1 MRIDQLGIA
10 VFLMVITA
18 SVLAAPN
25 TAAFRPISKPATQ
38 APFSPQEILTQAKL
52 AQRCDTAPETPIAL
66 VSANAVSSR
75 LQKLLDDDQ
84 AARTVEGID
93 LSAADRAD
101 RTRRQEVIQYVLRNQ
116 LTKDIDFINT
126 GIIFQH
132 GACPDSFLLA
142 HQLAG
147 VAIAMNESKVPA
159 GRQAAEARWLY
170 AAAYDRYL
178 LNSSLPQRF
187 GTQYRFDGPD
197 CQYVLEP
204 FDPKTTNEERT
215 LYEVAMF
222 DAAVALAD
230 AAKCP

>member
-1 MRIDQLGIA
+1 MRIRQIGIA
-10 VFLMVITA
+10 ALLMTITA

-25 TAAFRPISKPATQ
+25 ITAFRPVSKPAPQ

-52 AQRCDTAPETPIAL
+52 AQRCDAEPETPIL
-66 VSANAVSSR
+66 FVSANAISSR

-101 RTRRQEVIQYVLRNQ
+101 QTRRQEVIQYVLRNQ
-116 LTKDIDFINT
+116 LTEDIDFINT

-132 GACPDSFLLA
+132 GACSDSFLLA

-147 VAIAMNESKVPA
+147 YAIALSEGPTGNRRLAP
-159 GRQAAEARWLY
+159 EARWLY

-178 LNSSLPQRF
+178 RSNGLPQRF
-187 GTQYRFDGPD
+187 GTQYRFDGPA

-215 LYEVAMF
+215 LYEVATF
-222 DAAVALAD
+222 DAAMALAD

>member
-1 MRIDQLGIA
+1 MRIQHFGI
-10 VFLMVITA
+10 VTLFICITF
-18 SVLAAPN
+18 AAAN
-25 TAAFRPISKPATQ
+25 TIEFRPVSKPATR
-38 APFSPQEILTQAKL
+38 APFNSQEIVEQAKRV
-52 AQRCDTAPETPIAL
+52 QRCDPKPESPIAL
-66 VSANAVSSR
+66 VPANAISSR

-93 LSAADRAD
+93 LNAADRAD

-142 HQLAG
+142 HELAG
-147 VAIAMNESKVPA
+147 VAIAMNESRVPA

-178 LNSSLPQRF
+178 LNSGLPQRF
-187 GTQYRFDGPD
+187 GTQYRFNGPD

-204 FDPKTTNEERT
+204 FDPKTTNEERM
-215 LYEVAMF
+215 LYEVATF
-222 DAAVALAD
+222 AVTVALAD